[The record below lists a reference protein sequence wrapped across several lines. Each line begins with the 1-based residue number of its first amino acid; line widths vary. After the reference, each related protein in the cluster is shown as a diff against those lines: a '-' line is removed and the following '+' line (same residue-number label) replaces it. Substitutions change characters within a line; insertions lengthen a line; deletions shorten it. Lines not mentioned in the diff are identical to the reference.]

1 MNLRN
6 VGAVLRDGVRLSL
19 LLGPRRTPLDRGL
32 GTFLLL
38 CLLTAIIAAV
48 WQWMLIEPPRLFN
61 SAGFQARS
69 VGALLT
75 LIAATLLCAI
85 CRRRA
90 LFWTVAGW
98 LEASSVLPA
107 LVTVAVCAL
116 GGWEAVFSPWTWG
129 GLLLWGGAIMLRLAW
144 FLTGGKAWRSLAATT
159 LAFGISVLPWYTVLD
174 NAWLWDTD
182 WQAKFA
188 ANPDMGDDNGELAEP
203 EATMYGQPER
213 LAAAIESVLPQ
224 RPDTIDMYAI
234 AFGGDAGQDVFRN
247 EVEFVEQLFA
257 RRFDARGRVLAL
269 LNHPG
274 SAATRPLAT
283 ATNLER
289 SLIALGQRMD
299 PAQDILFLYLTSHG
313 SPEHELYVNQPPL
326 PLDQLTPQR
335 LRHALDASGIR
346 WRVLVVSACYS
357 GGFIDALRDPQTLVI
372 TAARADRSSFGC
384 EPESEITWFGHAFMA
399 EAMNQTTDLRAAF
412 ELARATIAQREKAE
426 EFDPSEPQWDAGD
439 RILGQLQRWREGFEA
454 GAPVPF
460 APSDAEAIDASA
472 NEKADRAKK

>member
-6 VGAVLRDGVRLSL
+6 ADAVLRDGVRLSL
-19 LLGPRRTPLDRGL
+19 LLAPRRTPLDRGL

-38 CLLTAIIAAV
+38 CLLTTVIAAV
-48 WQWMLIEPPRLFN
+48 WQWLLIEPPRLFN
-61 SAGFQARS
+61 SAGLQAKS
-69 VGALLT
+69 AESLLT
-75 LIAATLLCAI
+75 LSAAALLCAV

-98 LEASSVLPA
+98 LEASALLPA
-107 LVTVAVCAL
+107 LATAAVCVI

-144 FLTGGKAWRSLAATT
+144 FLSTGKAWRSLAAAA
-159 LAFGISVLPWYTVLD
+159 LAFGINVLPWYTVLD
-174 NAWLWDTD
+174 NAWLWGTD
-182 WQAKFA
+182 WEAKFA
-188 ANPDMGDDNGELAEP
+188 ANPDVSRDIGELAEP
-203 EATMYGQPER
+203 ETTMYAQPAR
-213 LAAAIESVLPQ
+213 LSAAIDSVLPQ
-224 RPDTIDMYAI
+224 RPGTIDMYAL

-247 EVEFVEQLFA
+247 EVEYVEQLFA
-257 RRFDARGRVLAL
+257 QRFDARGRVLAL
-269 LNHPG
+269 LNHPD
-274 SAATRPLAT
+274 SATTRPLAT

-289 SLIALGQRMD
+289 SLLALGQRMD

-335 LRHALDASGIR
+335 LRAALDASGIR

-357 GGFIDALRDPQTLVI
+357 GGFIEALRDPQTLII

-412 ELARATIAQREKAE
+412 DLATATIAQREKDE
-426 EFDPSEPQWDAGD
+426 EFDPSEPQWDAGEQV
-439 RILGQLQRWREGFEA
+439 LGQLQRWREGFEA

-460 APSDAEAIDASA
+460 APSRDEVADASI
-472 NEKADRAKK
+472 NEKAGQTKK

>member
-257 RRFDARGRVLAL
+257 RRFDARGRVL
-269 LNHPG
+269 
-274 SAATRPLAT
+274 
-283 ATNLER
+283 
-289 SLIALGQRMD
+289 
-299 PAQDILFLYLTSHG
+299 
-313 SPEHELYVNQPPL
+313 
-326 PLDQLTPQR
+326 
-335 LRHALDASGIR
+335 
-346 WRVLVVSACYS
+346 VVSACYS